1 MKDYEVIMTLTF
13 THGTLPADHKA
24 AIRLMKKALRE
35 QIGDVQRAFA
45 AVSARIEA
53 RVAEIDALKAQGD
66 PVWPV
71 IDFRRLAAGEVSD
84 VEREAIRRRG
94 CAVIKGHFP
103 REQAL
108 GWDRSMLEY
117 LDRNHFDEQYK
128 GPGDTFFGSL
138 EASRPEIFP
147 IYWSQAQMQARQSD
161 EMAAVQSFL
170 NRLWTFEGDGKQW
183 FNPDIS
189 VIYPDRIRR
198 RPPGTTSKGLGA
210 HTDSGALER
219 WLLPAY
225 QQVFAS
231 VFRGDIDNYDPWNA
245 AHRTEVEEYTVDN
258 TTKCS
263 VFRTF
268 QGWTALSDMI
278 PHQGLLHVVPI
289 PEAMAYILLR
299 PLLDDVPDDE
309 LCGVAPGK
317 VLPVSEK
324 WHPLLIRALTSIPAL
339 EAGDSVWWHCDVI
352 HSVAPVENQQGW
364 GNVMYIPAAPLCEK
378 NLAYAKKVKV
388 ALERGASP
396 GDFPREDYEVEWKDR
411 FTLADLNIHG
421 KRALGMTP

>member
-1 MKDYEVIMTLTF
+1 MTF
-13 THGTLPADHKA
+13 SSQALPADHKA
-24 AIRLMKKALRE
+24 AIRQLKQELRQ
-35 QIGDVQRAFA
+35 QIGDVQGAFDKLH
-45 AVSARIEA
+45 ARISQ
-53 RVAEIDALKAQGD
+53 RVAQINALKAQGD

-71 IDFRRLAAGEVSD
+71 IPFTDIEQGKVSD
-84 VEREAIRRRG
+84 AQRALIKERG
-94 CAVIKGHFP
+94 CAVIKGHFG
-103 REQAL
+103 RERAL
-108 GWDRSMLEY
+108 AWDQSMLDY
-117 LDRNHFDEQYK
+117 LDRNRFDEVYK
-128 GPGDTFFGSL
+128 GPGDNFFGTLS
-138 EASRPEIFP
+138 ASRPEIFP
-147 IYWSQAQMQARQSD
+147 IYWSQAQMQARQSE

-170 NRLWTFEGDGKQW
+170 NRLWRFESDGKRW
-183 FNPDIS
+183 FDPDVS

-225 QQVFAS
+225 QQVFGSIFNGNVEA
-231 VFRGDIDNYDPWNA
+231 YDPWDA
-245 AHRTEVEEYTVDN
+245 AHRTDVEEYSVEN

-278 PHQGLLHVVPI
+278 PGQGLLHVVPI

-299 PLLDDVPDDE
+299 PLLDDVPEDE
-309 LCGVAPGK
+309 LCGVAPGR
-317 VLPVSEK
+317 VLPISEQ
-324 WHPLLIRALTSIPAL
+324 WHPLLIEALTSIPAL

-378 NLAYAKKVKV
+378 NLAYAHKVKA
-388 ALERGASP
+388 ALEKGASP
-396 GDFPREDYEVEWKDR
+396 GDFPREDYETDWEGR

-421 KRALGMTP
+421 RRALGMA

>member
-1 MKDYEVIMTLTF
+1 MAF
-13 THGTLPADHKA
+13 TSETLPTDHKA
-24 AIRLMKKALRE
+24 SIRQMKQELRA
-35 QIGDVQRAFA
+35 QIGDVQQVYNRLSEQIA
-45 AVSARIEA
+45 A
-53 RVAEIDALKAQGD
+53 RVTDINALKAQGKS
-66 PVWPV
+66 VWPQ
-71 IDFRRLAAGEVSD
+71 IAYSDIAQGKVS
-84 VEREAIRRRG
+84 EAQRALIKQRG

-108 GWDRSMLEY
+108 GWDRSMLDY
-117 LDRNHFDEQYK
+117 LDQNHFDEVYK
-128 GPGDTFFGSL
+128 GPGDSFFGTL
-138 EASRPEIFP
+138 EASRPEIYP
-147 IYWSQAQMQARQSD
+147 IYWSQAQMQARQSE

-170 NRLWTFEGDGKQW
+170 NRLWRFESEGQQW
-183 FNPDIS
+183 FDPDVS

-225 QQVFAS
+225 QRVFAS
-231 VFRGDIDNYDPWNA
+231 VFSGKCEEYDPWNA

-268 QGWTALSDMI
+268 QGWTALSDML
-278 PHQGLLHVVPI
+278 PGQGLLHVVPI

-299 PLLDDVPDDE
+299 PLLDDVPEDE
-309 LCGVAPGK
+309 LCGVAPGR

-324 WHPLLIRALTSIPAL
+324 WHPLLMEALSSIPAL

-364 GNVMYIPAAPLCEK
+364 GNVMYIPAAPLCAK
-378 NLAYAKKVKV
+378 NLAYARKVKI
-388 ALERGASP
+388 ALEQGASP
-396 GDFPREDYEVEWKDR
+396 GDFPRENYESDWSGR
-411 FTLADLNIHG
+411 FTLDDLNIHG
-421 KRALGMTP
+421 KRALGMDV